1 VHPTLYKL
9 PSNGQTQSLTTCT
22 DRWEF
27 MTIDTMATWHSVAKN
42 QDIEGLHRLLA
53 DDAVFHSPVVH
64 TPQVG
69 KTITGKYLG
78 AALLVFYNDT
88 FKYVREATGERQ
100 AILEFEVEID
110 GIQVNGVDM
119 ISWNEEGL
127 INDFKVMIRPL
138 KAVNLIHQ
146 NMGAM
151 LQARG

>member
-1 VHPTLYKL
+1 MTPSSIRRSSTHRKL
-9 PSNGQTQSLTTCT
+9 VRQ
-22 DRWEF
+22 
-27 MTIDTMATWHSVAKN
+27 
-42 QDIEGLHRLLA
+42 LLA
-53 DDAVFHSPVVH
+53 NTSSAAPRYLPVIVH

>member
-1 VHPTLYKL
+1 
-9 PSNGQTQSLTTCT
+9 
-22 DRWEF
+22 

-146 NMGAM
+146 NMGDY
-151 LQARG
+151 QFYQTGN